1 MIGTGSTVQDYE
13 PRTLAQ
19 TLKVDL
25 GVCCLYV
32 SVANQDLTP
41 EAPICRTTQ
50 FQNPLGIPA

>member
-13 PRTLAQ
+13 RRTLAQ

-41 EAPICRTTQ
+41 EAPI
-50 FQNPLGIPA
+50 

>member
-1 MIGTGSTVQDYE
+1 MIGSGSSVQDYE
-13 PRTLAQ
+13 RWALAQ

-41 EAPICRTTQ
+41 EAPI
-50 FQNPLGIPA
+50 